1 MPATQTIAVNL
12 LSVVPGRVG
21 GAEEYAVRVLSA
33 YAQHGPADIRPV
45 LYVLDGFQEAHP
57 ELARSFET
65 EVCPVNGHSRSR
77 RVLAESTW
85 LARRTTGAAH
95 HFGGRLPLRA
105 GRPIAVTIHDLQ
117 PLDHPE
123 RFSKTKAAY
132 LSWAIP
138 RSIRRADVVIG
149 VSDRVSERLRSGFP
163 IDPQKV
169 FTVSSGVAAV
179 AQAPPASANPPTILY
194 PAATYPH
201 KNHLVLIEAFE
212 KLADHHPEVR
222 LVLTGG
228 AGRAETQVATAV
240 ANSPH
245 TSRIDRTG
253 RVPENELVQR
263 MAAATVLAF
272 PSSYEGF
279 GLPVLEAMALGVP
292 VVVGAD
298 TPAADLVAEPAQM
311 IDPTDAN
318 AWAEA
323 LALLISEPNQRH
335 QAALQGL
342 ARAQTH
348 LWEYSAAQLEQAWR
362 RLLASN

>member
-45 LYVLDGFQEAHP
+45 LYVLDGFQTAHP
-57 ELARSFET
+57 ELVGSFET
-65 EVCPVNGHSRSR
+65 EVCPVNGYSRGR

-85 LARRTTGAAH
+85 LARRATGAVH
-95 HFGGRLPLRA
+95 HFGGRLPWRT
-105 GRPIAVTIHDLQ
+105 GRPTAVTIHDLQ

-123 RFSKTKAAY
+123 RFSTTKAAY
-132 LSWAIP
+132 LSWALP
-138 RSIRRADVVIG
+138 RSIRRADVVVG
-149 VSDRVSERLRSGFP
+149 VSDRVTQRLSEGFP
-163 IDPQKV
+163 IDPQKIV
-169 FTVSSGVAAV
+169 TVSSGVPEVAEQPAV
-179 AQAPPASANPPTILY
+179 STGPPTILY

-201 KNHLVLIEAFE
+201 KNHLVLIDAFNQ
-212 KLADHHPEVR
+212 LAERHPEVR

-348 LWEYSAAQLEQAWR
+348 LWEHSAAQLEQAWR

>member
-1 MPATQTIAVNL
+1 
-12 LSVVPGRVG
+12 LS
-21 GAEEYAVRVLSA
+21 E
-33 YAQHGPADIRPV
+33 
-45 LYVLDGFQEAHP
+45 
-57 ELARSFET
+57 
-65 EVCPVNGHSRSR
+65 
-77 RVLAESTW
+77 
-85 LARRTTGAAH
+85 
-95 HFGGRLPLRA
+95 
-105 GRPIAVTIHDLQ
+105 
-117 PLDHPE
+117 
-123 RFSKTKAAY
+123 
-132 LSWAIP
+132 
-138 RSIRRADVVIG
+138 
-149 VSDRVSERLRSGFP
+149 GFP
-163 IDPQKV
+163 IDPQKIV
-169 FTVSSGVAAV
+169 TVSSGVPEVAEQPAV
-179 AQAPPASANPPTILY
+179 STGPPTILY

-201 KNHLVLIEAFE
+201 KNHLVLIDAFNQ
-212 KLADHHPEVR
+212 LAERHPEVR

-298 TPAADLVAEPAQM
+298 TPAADLVAEPTQM

-323 LALLISEPNQRH
+323 LAFLISEPNQRH
-335 QAALQGL
+335 QAAQQGL
-342 ARAQTH
+342 ARAQAH
-348 LWEYSAAQLEQAWR
+348 RWEHSAAQLEQAWR
-362 RLLASN
+362 LLLAKN